1 VAATLILTLAAFSA
15 GLLLAPQVSG
25 QAQAAGLVDSS
36 VAIRPASQSAA
47 ADSDIVAAYEQVLID
62 LYRDVLPSVVNIRVT
77 KKVDLSGVDPFNLDP
92 DRFSRPDEPDSEAEP
107 EADPEDPHEF
117 FNQGGGSG
125 FVWDQAGHIVTNH
138 HVVNNATE
146 IEVIFADETRAK
158 AEIVG
163 SDPDADLAVIKVDL
177 PAAALIP
184 VKLGDSDE
192 LQVGQLSIAIGN
204 PFGQDFT
211 MTSGIVSG
219 VERTIR
225 SGNGPYSI
233 PEVIQTDAPINPGN
247 SGGPLLTWQGE
258 VIGINTQIVSRSGSS
273 SGVGFAVPINI
284 AKRVIP
290 TLIEG
295 QVFEYAWLGIS
306 GNTLT
311 AEAVI
316 FRDLAS
322 GTKGALI
329 MAVAED
335 GPADEAGLDGR
346 NRDSGVESDEFRF
359 GGDIITAIDS
369 QPITDMDD
377 LISYL
382 VGETRPGETVTLD
395 VIRADGAEEQVEVTL
410 GVRPAVNTP
419 DPDDE

>member
-1 VAATLILTLAAFSA
+1 
-15 GLLLAPQVSG
+15 
-25 QAQAAGLVDSS
+25 
-36 VAIRPASQSAA
+36 
-47 ADSDIVAAYEQVLID
+47 
-62 LYRDVLPSVVNIRVT
+62 
-77 KKVDLSGVDPFNLDP
+77 
-92 DRFSRPDEPDSEAEP
+92 
-107 EADPEDPHEF
+107 
-117 FNQGGGSG
+117 
-125 FVWDQAGHIVTNH
+125 
-138 HVVNNATE
+138 
-146 IEVIFADETRAK
+146 
-158 AEIVG
+158 
-163 SDPDADLAVIKVDL
+163 
-177 PAAALIP
+177 
-184 VKLGDSDE
+184 
-192 LQVGQLSIAIGN
+192 
-204 PFGQDFT
+204 
-211 MTSGIVSG
+211 
-219 VERTIR
+219 
-225 SGNGPYSI
+225 
-233 PEVIQTDAPINPGN
+233 
-247 SGGPLLTWQGE
+247 
-258 VIGINTQIVSRSGSS
+258 
-273 SGVGFAVPINI
+273 
-284 AKRVIP
+284 
-290 TLIEG
+290 LIEG

-359 GGDIITAIDS
+359 GGDIITAIDG